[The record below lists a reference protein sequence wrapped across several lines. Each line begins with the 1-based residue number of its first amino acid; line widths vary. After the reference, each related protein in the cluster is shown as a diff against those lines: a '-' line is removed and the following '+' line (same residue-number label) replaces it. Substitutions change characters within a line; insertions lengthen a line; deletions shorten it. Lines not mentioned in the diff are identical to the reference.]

1 MNDSTSMTRRRAIQL
16 AAAALTAAG
25 TVAAGRPA
33 QAAGQ
38 PGSPVVTDLGPG
50 VSKFSLMSG
59 LLVGDTFYIGSRNLD
74 PPRVIGYHLPTR
86 KVVSRADL
94 SSGYS
99 IQALAADPEGRYL
112 YAGVLQD
119 GAGAPNLHRIDLTN
133 PGTAQPVGRTGERD
147 IRDLSVAPDGV
158 VYAVG
163 GDGGTTAPALWEYDP
178 ATGLVRSLGVP
189 DAGATLAQAVAATGT
204 TVFFGAGSVLS
215 GGGGASRATLFAFD
229 RATGVFTSVLPTA
242 FATAVSVT
250 DLQVLGEWLAVGLK
264 GPGKS
269 VLMAL
274 GNLSSYETIPR
285 TGVLFRASGDMVYF
299 ANNPNVYAYSRTTK
313 KITTAQDGQD
323 LGTTWGLGVH
333 DGTVVSVSDYGFVAA
348 IDPVARSVSFTDLG
362 EAGAPADPQLA
373 MGIAA
378 GAGYAYVGGTGTVA
392 RHPLDTGD
400 VVNLQMPGEAKD
412 GVVVDGVLFTGQYNN
427 QGMWSYDPLG
437 SGPARVASFPV
448 GQNRPLDVC
457 WDAVNQLVLV
467 GVQSDTSGG
476 GCFAAYDVATRQV
489 STWVN
494 PIDSLQMV
502 RAVATR
508 EGIAFLGGD
517 NIYDGGPRSTVVAFD
532 PLTGT
537 ELWRLDPGAPYGIA
551 ALAVQGHHLYCLHRR
566 ASGLTVI
573 DLKER
578 SVVHRADMSAVC
590 TDFGALV
597 TNRGVVFG
605 VSDTTLFQVDPS
617 TFKVRVVVA
626 DINGGWYSGP
636 HITNDELGRLYTMR
650 GRNLVRIEV
659 RAPAA
664 RR

>member
-1 MNDSTSMTRRRAIQL
+1 MNDSSSITRRRALQL
-16 AAAALTAAG
+16 AAAAAVAAG
-25 TVAAGRPA
+25 TTVTAGGPA
-33 QAAGQ
+33 RAVGQ
-38 PGSPVVTDLGPG
+38 RESTEVTDLGPG
-50 VSKFSLMSG
+50 VSKFALMSG
-59 LLVGDTFYIGSRNLD
+59 VLVGDTFYIGSRNLD
-74 PPRVIGYHLPTR
+74 PPHVIGYHLPTR

-94 SSGYS
+94 TSGYS
-99 IQALAADPEGRYL
+99 IQALAADPSGRYL

-119 GAGAPNLHRIDLTN
+119 AAGPPNLHRIDLTD

-147 IRDLSVAPDGV
+147 IRDLAVAPDGV

-163 GDGGTTAPALWEYDP
+163 GDGGTIAPALWEYDP

-189 DAGATLAQAVAATGT
+189 DANATLAQAVAATDA
-204 TVFFGAGSVLS
+204 TVFFGAGSILA
-215 GGGGASRATLFAFD
+215 GGGGASHATLFALD
-229 RATGVFTSVLPTA
+229 RATGSFTSVLPAA

-250 DLQVLGEWLAVGLK
+250 DLQVLGDRLAVGLK

-269 VLMAL
+269 VLMML

-285 TGVLFRASGDMVYF
+285 TGILFQASGDTIYF
-299 ANNPNVYAYSRTTK
+299 ANNPNVYAYSTVTK
-313 KITTAQDGQD
+313 KVTTVQDGQD

-333 DGTVVSVSDYGFVAA
+333 DGTVVSVSDYGFVAT

-373 MGIAA
+373 MGIEA
-378 GAGYAYVGGTGTVA
+378 GAGYAYVGGTGVVA
-392 RHPLDTGD
+392 RHALDSGA
-400 VVNLQMPGEAKD
+400 VVNLQLPGEAKD

-427 QGMWSYDPLG
+427 QGLWSYDPAG
-437 SGPARVASFPV
+437 AGPARVAGFPT

-457 WDAVNQLVLV
+457 WDAVNRLVLV
-467 GVQSDTSGG
+467 GVQSDTNAG
-476 GCFAAYDVATRQV
+476 GCFAAYDVALRQV
-489 STWVN
+489 RTWVN

-508 EGIAFLGGD
+508 NGLAFLGGD
-517 NIYDGGPRSTVVAFD
+517 NIYAGGPRSTVVAFD

-537 ELWRLDPGAPYGIA
+537 EQWRLDPGAPYGIA
-551 ALAVQGHHLYCLHRR
+551 ALAVQSHYLYCLHRQ

-573 DLKER
+573 DLETR
-578 SVVHRADMSAVC
+578 SVVHRTDLSAVC

-597 TNRGVVFG
+597 TNRGVVYG
-605 VSDTTLFQVDPS
+605 VSDTTVFQIDPS
-617 TFKVRVVVA
+617 SFAVRVVVA

-636 HITNDELGRLYTMR
+636 HITNDEQGMLYTMR
-650 GRNLVRIEV
+650 DRNLVRIND

-664 RR
+664 R